1 MNLNDLKRKAFFW
14 VEKLQISRKERI
26 AFGLLLGILVVLF
39 SISLFLQRSFQYDE
53 EEYEQIVAEF
63 EKRSAMIEQQEAER
77 AASYIPG
84 TEDNNANTAAS
95 EPGGQTQTPD
105 TEPEPDS
112 SEPITEFPINVNT
125 AGSAELQMLDG
136 IGPAYAQNIIDYREA
151 NGGFDS
157 IEELINVKGIGEKR
171 LENIRPYIKIEN

>member
-1 MNLNDLKRKAFFW
+1 MSFNNLKRKAFFW
-14 VEKLQISRKERI
+14 LEKLQISRKERI
-26 AFGLLLGILVVLF
+26 AFSVLLGILVVLF

-53 EEYEQIVAEF
+53 EEYEQILAEF
-63 EKRSAMIEQQEAER
+63 EKRSAMIEQEEAER
-77 AASYIPG
+77 AATYIPG
-84 TEDNNANTAAS
+84 EDNSTNIAAS
-95 EPGGQTQTPD
+95 EPAEQVQTPD
-105 TEPEPDS
+105 TEPEPNS
-112 SEPITEFPINVNT
+112 SEPIPEFPININT
-125 AGSAELQMLDG
+125 AGSAELQTLDG